1 MTNIVKYY
9 GYNRGWRMQKMNY
22 MDRLIEEYREEQ
34 QRRQDEEFR
43 ARLSKN
49 RTAEELFAVL
59 LALGPR
65 CAAEREAPVPV

>member
-22 MDRLIEEYREEQ
+22 MDRLIEEYREEL
-34 QRRQDEEFR
+34 QRKQDEELK
-43 ARLSKN
+43 ARLIKN
-49 RTAEELFAVL
+49 RSADELFAVL

-65 CAAEREAPVPV
+65 CAAERGEPVPV

>member
-9 GYNRGWRMQKMNY
+9 GYNRGWRMKVMTY
-22 MDRLIEEYREEQ
+22 TERLIEEYREEQ
-34 QRRQDEEFR
+34 QRKQDEELK
-43 ARLSKN
+43 ARLIKN